1 MEEEQIHMVPG
12 SVYALRN
19 IVMLA
24 AFACEARRTL
34 SELDIVAKLVPE
46 LDATLTRLVDHRGEW
61 STYED
66 TTANVLRYVADEL
79 DKWEAPT

>member
-34 SELDIVAKLVPE
+34 SELDRIAALVPE
-46 LDATLTRLVDHRGEW
+46 LDATLSRLVEHRGEW

-66 TTANVLRYVADEL
+66 TTANVLRYVADQL
-79 DKWEAPT
+79 DTWEAPI

>member
-1 MEEEQIHMVPG
+1 MEKEHIQITPG
-12 SVYALRN
+12 TVYALRN
-19 IVMLA
+19 VVMLA

-46 LDATLTRLVDHRGEW
+46 LDATLTRLVDHGGEW

-79 DKWEAPT
+79 DKWESPT

>member
-1 MEEEQIHMVPG
+1 MAKEQLQIDPG
-12 SVYALRN
+12 MLYGMRN
-19 IVMLA
+19 VVLLA

-34 SELDIVAKLVPE
+34 SELDIVAGLVPE